1 MDRSVRPVL
10 SIALFALVLGGCG
23 TTPKP
28 PTAPETSSPANGAMT
43 AGIDSDQALQPAPWE
58 NPTSPIYRRVI
69 YFGYDRSDIPSEY
82 VPLLRT
88 HADWLARHP
97 DNRVTIEGHTDE
109 RGTREY
115 NLALGDQRAN
125 AVRRFL
131 IAEGVREA
139 QLDTLS
145 YGEEKPASPGQGESS
160 WSRNRRAELD
170 YQGG

>member
-1 MDRSVRPVL
+1 MDRPVRPTLLLALTVL
-10 SIALFALVLGGCG
+10 ALGGCG
-23 TTPKP
+23 TTPPK
-28 PTAPETSSPANGAMT
+28 TPETPPSGNGTMT
-43 AGIDSDQALQPAPWE
+43 AGIDNGGVGQPAPWE

-69 YFGYDRSDIPSEY
+69 YFGYDRSDILPEY

-88 HADWLARHP
+88 HADWLAKHP
-97 DNRVTIEGHTDE
+97 DTRVTIEGHTDE

-131 IAEGVREA
+131 ITEGVREA

-145 YGEEKPASPGQGESS
+145 YGEEKPASVGHGESS
-160 WSRNRRAELD
+160 WSMNRRAELD
-170 YQGG
+170 YHGG